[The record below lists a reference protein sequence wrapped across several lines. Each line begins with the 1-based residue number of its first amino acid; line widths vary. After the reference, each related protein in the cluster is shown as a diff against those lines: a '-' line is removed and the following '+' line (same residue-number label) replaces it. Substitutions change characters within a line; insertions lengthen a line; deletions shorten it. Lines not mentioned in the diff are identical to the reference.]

1 MTAPYT
7 SSLVFAFPRHLEL
20 PYSYEWN
27 VALEQA
33 LGRNQTLSLSYIG
46 SNGRRLLQEQILF
59 LYGKNPNFGTV
70 YYVPNGVTSNYQAL
84 QVKFQ
89 RAVSHG
95 LQALASYTWS
105 HSIDFG
111 SNNASLPLTRG
122 NSDFDVRHSLQAGL
136 SWDVPHVSENQIAKV
151 LLDRWGVDGRL
162 IARTS
167 FPITLAGNELIN
179 TDGSIYYSNVD
190 LVPDEPIYLHGAQY
204 PGGRALNPAAF
215 AFPSGSNPG
224 TAPRNFVRG
233 FGEEQVNLALRRT
246 FPLHD
251 RIALQFRAEAFNILN
266 HPNFGYVD
274 SYLTDLQFG
283 LATATL
289 NQSLGTVA
297 SQYQQGGPRSMQF
310 ALRLQF

>member
-1 MTAPYT
+1 M
-7 SSLVFAFPRHLEL
+7 
-20 PYSYEWN
+20 
-27 VALEQA
+27 
-33 LGRNQTLSLSYIG
+33 
-46 SNGRRLLQEQILF
+46 
-59 LYGKNPNFGTV
+59 
-70 YYVPNGVTSNYQAL
+70 
-84 QVKFQ
+84 
-89 RAVSHG
+89 
-95 LQALASYTWS
+95 
-105 HSIDFG
+105 
-111 SNNASLPLTRG
+111 
-122 NSDFDVRHSLQAGL
+122 
-136 SWDVPHVSENQIAKV
+136 PHVSGNQIAKV

-167 FPITLAGNELIN
+167 FPITLLGNELIN
-179 TDGSIYYSNVD
+179 TDGSIYYSNLD

-224 TAPRNFVRG
+224 AAPRNFVRG
-233 FGEEQVNLALRRT
+233 FDEEQVNLALRRT

-251 RIALQFRAEAFNILN
+251 RLALQFRAEIFNTLN

-289 NQSLGTVA
+289 NESLGTVA
-297 SQYQQGGPRSMQF
+297 PQYQQGGPRSMQF